1 MSDFNLDDFNKI
13 INRVYGEDL
22 EIRTTVE
29 GNEIMIESAQENL
42 ALIIGRS
49 GRNINSL
56 REIVKLFNK
65 LHNTAYSLR
74 IVE

>member
-1 MSDFNLDDFNKI
+1 MAEFNITDFQKI

-22 EIRTTVE
+22 DIRISVE
-29 GNEIMIESAQENL
+29 GNEIMLESAPENL

>member
-1 MSDFNLDDFNKI
+1 MAEFNTTDFQKI

-22 EIRTTVE
+22 DIRINIE
-29 GNEIMIESAQENL
+29 GNEIMLESAPENL